1 MRAGGWYRRPCA
13 YSAICGGVSMPKS
26 RSRFSLLG
34 EQPLREPALTQRDM
48 PFAPGRMESSC
59 SRGRG
64 LGLSI
69 QPELSRL
76 RRPIEHAVDLAR
88 HDEVVLEQ
96 SLDLLGGERDG
107 RVTPAEADIR
117 VMTFGLGELPDPLHE
132 RKCLAEITES
142 KRAFDAVSVV
152 TQLPIRRLL
161 LQTQRFIARQRRNA
175 AATRRAG
182 FFREGFGHGAR
193 SLSTSWGQSVSDR
206 SPRTRYR
213 ASR

>member
-34 EQPLREPALTQRDM
+34 EQPLGEPAMTQRDM

-59 SRGRG
+59 GRRRG

-76 RRPIEHAVDLAR
+76 RRPIEHAVELAR
-88 HDEVVLEQ
+88 HDEVVLVQ

-107 RVTPAEADIR
+107 RVTPAEADIG
-117 VMTFGLGELPDPLHE
+117 VMAFGFGELPDPMHE
-132 RKCLAEITES
+132 AECLAEITES
-142 KRAFDAVSVV
+142 KRAFDAAGPAAPIP
-152 TQLPIRRLL
+152 LPGLPSPTPRLL
-161 LQTQRFIARQRRNA
+161 PP
-175 AATRRAG
+175 
-182 FFREGFGHGAR
+182 H
-193 SLSTSWGQSVSDR
+193 
-206 SPRTRYR
+206 PR
-213 ASR
+213 